1 MRRTRNTVF
10 FFGTILLCALVLAA
24 CSQPD
29 STAAVRAFLEAL
41 AAKKLDQVP
50 NLVCSAWEG
59 QAAVEFDA
67 FGAVTATL
75 QGLDCKQVGKD
86 GDDALIACQGKIVL
100 NYNGENRDMPLDK
113 RTYRARMDG
122 GKWKMCG
129 YQ

>member
-1 MRRTRNTVF
+1 MRRAKNTVL
-10 FFGTILLCALVLAA
+10 ILGAIILSALVLAA

-29 STAAVRAFLEAL
+29 PTAAVRAFLEAL
-41 AAKKLDQVP
+41 TAKKLDQIP
-50 NLVCSAWEG
+50 NLVCPAWEA

-75 QGLDCKQVGKD
+75 QGLDCKQVSKE
-86 GDDALIACQGKIVL
+86 GDDALVACQGKIVL
-100 NYNGENRDMPLDK
+100 NYNGENRDMLLDK

>member
-1 MRRTRNTVF
+1 MRRVRNATRIVVTVV
-10 FFGTILLCALVLAA
+10 LLALVLAA

-29 STAAVRAFLEAL
+29 PTAAVRAFLEAL
-41 AAKKLDQVP
+41 AAKKVDQVP

-75 QGLDCKQVGKD
+75 QGLDCKQVGKE

-100 NYNGENRDMPLDK
+100 NYNGENRDILLDK